1 MNLLDVFRDSDD
13 LVEYPAGT
21 VLFPEGVSG
30 EHMYV
35 VVEGRVEITLHD
47 KLLADAGPGEMVGEM
62 ALINSE
68 IRSATATTKTDCVL
82 AYIDHASFDS
92 MLRHVP
98 DFAMHVMNVLTE
110 RLQSAY
116 EKVD

>member
-1 MNLLDVFRDSDD
+1 MNLLDIFRDSDD

-21 VLFPEGVSG
+21 VLFPEGASG
-30 EHMYV
+30 EYMYV
-35 VVEGRVEITLHD
+35 VVEGRVEITLHG

-68 IRSATATTKTDCVL
+68 IRSATATTITDCVL
-82 AYIDHASFDS
+82 AYIDRTSFDS

-98 DFAMHVMNVLTE
+98 DFSIHVMNVLTE
-110 RLQSAY
+110 RLQFAY
-116 EKVD
+116 ERVD